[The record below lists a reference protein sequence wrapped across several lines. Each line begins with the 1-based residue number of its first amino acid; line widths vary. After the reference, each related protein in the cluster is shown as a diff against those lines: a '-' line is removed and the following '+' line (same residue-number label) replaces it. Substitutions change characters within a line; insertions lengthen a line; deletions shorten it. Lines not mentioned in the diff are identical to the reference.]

1 MTTSDEPLDEK
12 DCLEFINMFNSMIST
27 CKKMKATCKKMKA
40 TIKRIQG
47 SSNKS
52 PFEVK
57 TIKTRNVKREPSET
71 STCLTN

>member
-1 MTTSDEPLDEK
+1 MTTADEPLDEK
-12 DCLEFINMFNSMIST
+12 DCLEFIDMFNSMIS
-27 CKKMKATCKKMKA
+27 TCKKMKA

-57 TIKTRNVKREPSET
+57 TIKTRNVKHEPSET